1 MTPGAL
7 NILNYCLMLSHIF
20 KIYVPSTTDV
30 NTPTDNAEKVRNT
43 LVFLSDM
50 FGGATATPARGAWV
64 SNSAGLVLEDVTI
77 CYAFC
82 TLGGKLRNRRRV
94 MQYAA
99 RLRDEMK
106 QEAIS
111 VEIDGRL
118 YFV

>member
-1 MTPGAL
+1 
-7 NILNYCLMLSHIF
+7 MLSHIF

-30 NTPTDNAEKVRNT
+30 NNAINNAEKVRNT

-50 FGGATATPARGAWV
+50 FGGATATEARGAWV

-77 CYAFC
+77 CYAFT
-82 TLGGKLRNRRRV
+82 TLTGKLRNRRKI
-94 MQYAA
+94 MEYAA
-99 RLRDEMK
+99 RLRDEMR

>member
-1 MTPGAL
+1 
-7 NILNYCLMLSHIF
+7 MLAHIF
-20 KIYVPSTTDV
+20 KIYVPSTMDV
-30 NTPTDNAEKVRNT
+30 NTTTDNTEAVRKT
-43 LVFLSDM
+43 LEFLSNL
-50 FGGATATPARGAWV
+50 FGGATSTPARGAWV

-82 TLGGKLRNRRRV
+82 TLAAKLRNRRNI
-94 MQYAA
+94 MEYAA
-99 RLRDEMK
+99 KLRDDMR